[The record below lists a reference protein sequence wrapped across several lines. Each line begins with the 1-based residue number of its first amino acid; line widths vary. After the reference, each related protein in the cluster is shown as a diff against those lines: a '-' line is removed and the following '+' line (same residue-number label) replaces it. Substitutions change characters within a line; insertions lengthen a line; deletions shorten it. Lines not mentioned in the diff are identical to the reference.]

1 MSIPASTPTIQEKTD
16 MSMTAQPVTDAA
28 ASTTPAY
35 RLTGVTKTYQQKGR
49 IVQALKGVDIEID
62 AGDFVTIQGPT
73 GGGKSTLLQ
82 LLGALDVPTAG
93 HVLIGETDLASAS
106 AKDLEHLRARE
117 VGFVFQAFNLIPT
130 LTAAE
135 NVAMGLEPLGLDR
148 AEREARVADAL
159 ARVDL
164 SERSDHRPG
173 ELSGGQQ
180 QRVAIARAI
189 AKRPRVL
196 LADEPTGNLD
206 EEMRDEILGVL
217 EHLNGEGLTLVVVTH
232 DSAVAK
238 RARRRL
244 RLDKGT
250 VRDITR

>member
-1 MSIPASTPTIQEKTD
+1 MTIIDE
-16 MSMTAQPVTDAA
+16 SVTDAVA
-28 ASTTPAY
+28 GPAVPAY
-35 RLTGVTKTYQQKGR
+35 RLAGVTKTYQQKGR
-49 IVQALKGVDIEID
+49 VVQALKGVDVEI
-62 AGDFVTIQGPT
+62 ATGDFVTIQGPT

-82 LLGALDVPTAG
+82 LLGALDVPTGG
-93 HVLIGETDLASAS
+93 HIMIGDTDLATAS
-106 AKDLEHLRARE
+106 AKDLEKVRARE
-117 VGFVFQAFNLIPT
+117 IGFVFQAFNLIPT

-135 NVAMGLEPLGLDR
+135 NVSMGLEPLGLDA
-148 AEREARVADAL
+148 AERDARVVESLAHVGLAD
-159 ARVDL
+159 RG
-164 SERSDHRPG
+164 DHRPG

-206 EEMRDEILGVL
+206 ESMRDEILGVL
-217 EHLNGEGLTLVVVTH
+217 ERLNGEGLTLIVVTH

-250 VRDITR
+250 IRDITR

>member
-1 MSIPASTPTIQEKTD
+1 MPTT
-16 MSMTAQPVTDAA
+16 
-28 ASTTPAY
+28 
-35 RLTGVTKTYQQKGR
+35 
-49 IVQALKGVDIEID
+49 
-62 AGDFVTIQGPT
+62 
-73 GGGKSTLLQ
+73 
-82 LLGALDVPTAG
+82 G
-93 HVLIGETDLASAS
+93 HVLIGDKDLATAS
-106 AKDLEHLRARE
+106 AKELEHLRAGE

-135 NVAMGLEPLGLDR
+135 NIAMGLEPLGLDR
-148 AEREARVADAL
+148 AERDARVADAL

-164 SERSDHRPG
+164 SERADHRPG

-206 EEMRDEILGVL
+206 EQMRDEILTVL
-217 EHLNGEGLTLVVVTH
+217 EDLNAEGLTLVVVTH

-244 RLDKGT
+244 RLEKGT
-250 VRDITR
+250 IRDITR

>member
-1 MSIPASTPTIQEKTD
+1 MTMIDESVADATSAPT
-16 MSMTAQPVTDAA
+16 V
-28 ASTTPAY
+28 PAY
-35 RLTGVTKTYQQKGR
+35 RLAGVTKTYQQKGR
-49 IVQALKGVDIEID
+49 VVQALKGVDVEI
-62 AGDFVTIQGPT
+62 ATGDFVTIQGPT

-82 LLGALDVPTAG
+82 LLGALDVPTSG
-93 HVLIGETDLASAS
+93 HVMIGDTDLAKAS
-106 AKDLEHLRARE
+106 AKVLEQVRARE
-117 VGFVFQAFNLIPT
+117 IGFVFQAFNLIPT

-135 NVAMGLEPLGLDR
+135 NVSMGLEPLGLDA
-148 AEREARVADAL
+148 AERETRVREAL
-159 ARVDL
+159 EHVGL
-164 SERSDHRPG
+164 SDRGDHRPG

-206 EEMRDEILGVL
+206 ESMRDEILAVL
-217 EHLNGEGLTLVVVTH
+217 ERLNAEGLTLVMVTH

-250 VRDITR
+250 IRDITR